1 MTLGFKNQ
9 LKMISSHLVTCK
21 YSAGLKGITFPF
33 FLIGSV
39 DQNADLLAV
48 LKLHAHLH
56 SHTHMKAQCHY
67 CFLAGAQVLA
77 GAGEPTE
84 LLGKMGRSSW
94 LLLFASWF
102 ASNKCPQID
111 LGKVRRP
118 WFYFIALT
126 LGVL

>member
-21 YSAGLKGITFPF
+21 YSVGLKGITFPF

-56 SHTHMKAQCHY
+56 SHTHMKAQCRY

-77 GAGEPTE
+77 GAGEPT
-84 LLGKMGRSSW
+84 
-94 LLLFASWF
+94 
-102 ASNKCPQID
+102 
-111 LGKVRRP
+111 
-118 WFYFIALT
+118 Y
-126 LGVL
+126 